1 MYLKGMFSKVELKNS
16 AFRFQ
21 LLNATFFKK
30 IIKQKKWKL
39 NSNPSGGIKRPQKR
53 HLEQVDKMQVPVDL
67 FGCGEVFQ

>member
-1 MYLKGMFSKVELKNS
+1 M
-16 AFRFQ
+16 Q
-21 LLNATFFKK
+21 LFKK